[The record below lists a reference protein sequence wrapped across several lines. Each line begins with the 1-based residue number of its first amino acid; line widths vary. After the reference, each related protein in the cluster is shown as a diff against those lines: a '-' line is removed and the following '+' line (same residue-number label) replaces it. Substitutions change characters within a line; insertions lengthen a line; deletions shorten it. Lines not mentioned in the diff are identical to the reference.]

1 MLGSNGFQVMEN
13 GETYTVLSPCTNP
26 STPPRSLITS
36 PQSEDC
42 FQPQENENFPC
53 TSSPNSGSTIIS
65 SHESGSCDN
74 NNAKPADEVEFFPLS
89 NQCEK
94 VDKMSDFM
102 SKLSPALLETIQESP
117 QKRRRESPEQNEF
130 DISFKRR
137 RNSSFISF
145 ETPGKRKFKDILKTP
160 VNLFNRRKSLAVG
173 SHPVPSATVT
183 SSDDKKS
190 LNETITSFEMM
201 ETASLFNQS
210 SESVQT
216 ATSSNT
222 PLVNKSEVNCKIT
235 QEVDTSKSDKS
246 HFKSPSVLNVFTTPK
261 NRNFFKKGFRK
272 SFMSDTKSNL
282 KHISE
287 HDPNCSVDDM
297 DISICESVRTTP
309 GLFLHPEECTPFS
322 RPRPIPSSCD
332 DAGPDSCGLSTSSV
346 RVLTLTIIHYNFYRK
361 RCLKYPKICGIV

>member
-1 MLGSNGFQVMEN
+1 MVLGSNGFQVMEN

-26 STPPRSLITS
+26 STPPRSIITS

-42 FQPQENENFPC
+42 FQSQENESFPC
-53 TSSPNSGSTIIS
+53 TSSPHSES
-65 SHESGSCDN
+65 SIVPINELDD
-74 NNAKPADEVEFFPLS
+74 NNAKPAHEVQFFSLL

-102 SKLSPALLETIQESP
+102 SKLSPALLETIHESP
-117 QKRRRESPEQNEF
+117 QKRRRESPDEF

-173 SHPVPSATVT
+173 LLPVSATVT
-183 SSDDKKS
+183 SNEDKKS
-190 LNETITSFEMM
+190 LNETITSVEM

-210 SESVQT
+210 IESVQT
-216 ATSSNT
+216 ATSST
-222 PLVNKSEVNCKIT
+222 PVVNCKIT
-235 QEVDTSKSDKS
+235 QEVATSKSDKS

-309 GLFLHPEECTPFS
+309 GFAPPSEECTPFS
-322 RPRPIPSSCD
+322 RPLPSSCD
-332 DAGPDSCGLSTSSV
+332 AAGPDSCGLSTSSI
-346 RVLTLTIIHYNFYRK
+346 RVLTLTIIHLFAK
-361 RCLKYPKICGIV
+361 GV